1 MRFDGVVR
9 MSAAPWVSF
18 ADIDVVECNGSSW
31 FVSRSKT
38 GAGGFPVVERRV
50 AAGWFLRSSGGF
62 SFVLRRDAAQFCYRF
77 LRSSGG
83 FSLVSDRVAD
93 PRSF

>member
-1 MRFDGVVR
+1 MRFDGVAR

-31 FVSRSKT
+31 FDCGRGLGSFPSPQPVPVGSPWLS
-38 GAGGFPVVERRV
+38 GGI
-50 AAGWFLRSSGGF
+50 AAEWFLRSSGGF
-62 SFVLRRDAAQFCYRF
+62 SFV
-77 LRSSGG
+77 
-83 FSLVSDRVAD
+83 SDRVAG